1 MFTITVNDERV
12 YKRLMQKVEQ
22 RGEPL
27 DTVLRELLDREE
39 TRELD
44 EETSAQKLLRLIDAA
59 DLPFDHPFDARD
71 AEDIM
76 SREVGEANWHMPRDD
91 DASA

>member
-76 SREVGEANWHMPRDD
+76 SREVGEANWHMTRAD

>member
-44 EETSAQKLLRLIDAA
+44 EETSAQNLLRLIDAA

>member
-27 DTVLRELLDREE
+27 DTVLRELIDREE

-44 EETSAQKLLRLIDAA
+44 EETSAQKLLPLIDAA

>member
-44 EETSAQKLLRLIDAA
+44 EETSAQNLLRLIDAA
-59 DLPFDHPFDARD
+59 DLPFSHPFDARD